1 MTEVRRTVDERASR
15 PARLAWGAVVVILL
29 GVVALVTYALTHA
42 SSPTAPA
49 TPAVTS
55 PAVLAALSSVPTS
68 TFDAVGVTVSGT
80 TLTPPSLV
88 TGPPPATVGG
98 KPDVLFVGAEFCPFC
113 AAERW
118 PIVVALARF
127 GRFTELH
134 DSASAPQSVFPNTS
148 TFTFDGVGYS
158 SRYVALTGVELYSGT
173 TGADGTFTRLSRLTP
188 AQAGL
193 VARNSPQAGG
203 GVAGTTPFVDVAG
216 RLVAVTSGFSPALL
230 AGLSQAQIA
239 DQIANPTP
247 PVKGSGSGTGGTSAT
262 SIGQAIIAVANQL
275 SAGICAAT
283 GQQPT
288 TVCSSKGV
296 RTADAA
302 LGLPVPPSASTTA
315 TGVDLR

>member
-1 MTEVRRTVDERASR
+1 MTETRRTVDERASR
-15 PARLAWGAVVVILL
+15 PARLAWGAVVAILM

-88 TGPPPATVGG
+88 TGPAPPTVGG
-98 KPDVLFVGAEFCPFC
+98 KPAVLFVGAEFCPFC

-134 DSASAPQSVFPNTS
+134 DSASAPQVVFPNTS

-173 TGADGTFTRLSRLTP
+173 AGADGTFTRLARLSP
-188 AQAGL
+188 AQVGL
-193 VARNSPQAGG
+193 VARLSPQAGG
-203 GVAGTTPFVDVAG
+203 TDAGTAPFVDVAG

-247 PVKGSGSGTGGTSAT
+247 PVNGSGTVGTSST

-296 RTADAA
+296 RTADAV
-302 LGLPVPPSASTTA
+302 LGLPVPPPDRTTA
-315 TGVDLR
+315 TGGDSR

>member
-1 MTEVRRTVDERASR
+1 M
-15 PARLAWGAVVVILL
+15 ILL

-55 PAVLAALSSVPTS
+55 PAVLAALSSVPIS
-68 TFDAVGVTVSGT
+68 TFDAVGVSVSGT

-88 TGPPPATVGG
+88 TDPAPTAIGG
-98 KPDVLFVGAEFCPFC
+98 KPEVLFVGAEFCPFC

-118 PIVVALARF
+118 SIVVALARF

-134 DSASAPQSVFPNTS
+134 DSASAPQTVFPNTA

-158 SRYVALTGVELYSGT
+158 SRYVTLTGVELYSGT
-173 TGADGTFTRLSRLTP
+173 TGADGAFTRLARLS
-188 AQAGL
+188 AEQAGL
-193 VARNSPQAGG
+193 VARFAPQAGG
-203 GVAGTTPFVDVAG
+203 VVAGTAPFVDVAG

-230 AGLSQAQIA
+230 SGLSQAQIA
-239 DQIANPTP
+239 DQIPNPAP
-247 PVKGSGSGTGGTSAT
+247 PPKGSSASGASAPP
-262 SIGQAIIAVANQL
+262 IGQAVIAVANQL

-283 GQQPT
+283 GQQPI
-288 TVCSSKGV
+288 TVCHSKGV

-302 LGLPVPPSASTTA
+302 LGLPVPPLASTA
-315 TGVDLR
+315 ASN